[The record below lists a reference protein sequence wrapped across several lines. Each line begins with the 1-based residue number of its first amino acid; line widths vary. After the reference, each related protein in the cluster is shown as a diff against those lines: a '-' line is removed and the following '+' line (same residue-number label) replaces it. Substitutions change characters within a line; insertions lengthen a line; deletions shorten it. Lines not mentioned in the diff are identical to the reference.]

1 MRVLLTG
8 ASSFTGYWF
17 AHALRAAG
25 HEVVAPL
32 LRGRRD
38 YDAGVRSER
47 VRLLAEQATIV
58 EDCAFGGDRF
68 LDLVRQ
74 GDFAVLCHHAA
85 QVGDYRAADYDVGAA
100 FAANTHRM
108 PEVLAQLSQRGLM
121 GVVLTGTFSEP
132 EESIGTE
139 PRRAFNAYSLAK
151 GLTAAAVAY
160 WCASAG
166 LSYGK
171 FTLPNPFG
179 PLEEARFC
187 AYLVARW
194 KAGEIAEVRT
204 PAYVRDNMHVD
215 LLALSYV
222 DFVTETAQ
230 RRGAVLR
237 RNPSGYIESQ
247 GTFTARF
254 AAAMRRRS
262 GLPCGVHIVPQAHF
276 PEPMVRVNMEPAA
289 PLFPE
294 WNESAAWDKVA
305 AFYGVAGSG

>member
-1 MRVLLTG
+1 MKVLLTG

-17 AHALRAAG
+17 ACALRAAG

-38 YDAGVRSER
+38 YDTGVRSLR
-47 VRLLAEQATIV
+47 VRLLEEQARII
-58 EDCAFGGDRF
+58 ENCPFGGDRF
-68 LDLVRQ
+68 LDLVGQ
-74 GDFAVLCHHAA
+74 EEFTVLCHHAA
-85 QVGDYRAADYDVGAA
+85 QVGDYRARDYDVGAA

-108 PEVLAQLSQRGLM
+108 PEVLARLSQLGLT
-121 GVVLTGTFSEP
+121 GVVLTGTFSEQR
-132 EESIGTE
+132 EAVGTE

-151 GLTAAAVAY
+151 GLTADAVAY
-160 WCASAG
+160 WCDAAG

-187 AYLVARW
+187 AYLVGRW
-194 KAGEIAEVRT
+194 KAGQVAEVRT

-222 DFVTETAQ
+222 DFVAAVGQ

-247 GTFTARF
+247 GSFTARF
-254 AAAMRRRS
+254 AAAMRQRS
-262 GLPCGVHIVPQAHF
+262 KLACDFDLVVQTSF

-289 PLFPE
+289 PHFPAWDE
-294 WNESAAWDKVA
+294 RVAWDKIA
-305 AFYGVAGSG
+305 AFYDMIAEG

>member
-17 AHALRAAG
+17 ARALRAAG

-32 LRGRRD
+32 RRRRRD
-38 YDAGVRSER
+38 YDTGVRATR
-47 VRLLAEQATIV
+47 VGLLEEQARIV
-58 EDCAFGGDRF
+58 EDCPFGGDRF
-68 LDLVRQ
+68 LDLVAREE
-74 GDFAVLCHHAA
+74 FTVLCHHAA
-85 QVGDYRAADYDVGAA
+85 QVGDYRAADYDVSAA

-108 PEVLAQLSQRGLM
+108 PEVLARLSRRGLM
-121 GVVLTGTFSEP
+121 GVVLTGTFSEQG
-132 EESIGTE
+132 ESAGTE

-160 WCASAG
+160 WCDAAG

-187 AYLVARW
+187 AYLVGRW
-194 KAGEIAEVRT
+194 KAGLAAAVRT
-204 PAYVRDNMHVD
+204 PTYVRDNMHVD
-215 LLALSYV
+215 LLALSYA
-222 DFVTETAQ
+222 DFVTVVAQ
-230 RRGAVLR
+230 RRGAVQR

-247 GTFTARF
+247 GCFTARF
-254 AAAMRRRS
+254 AAAMRQRS
-262 GLPCGVHIVPQAHF
+262 HLACGVHLAVQTDF

-289 PLFPE
+289 PHFPQWDE
-294 WNESAAWDKVA
+294 AVAWDRIA
-305 AFYGVAGSG
+305 AFYDMVAEG